1 MPKGRTITEKV
12 LSDKSG
18 REVRAGDICIA
29 KVDLAYFQDGT
40 GPLGVKQME
49 KLKLNKV
56 FDPRRSI
63 FFFDHASPCPRREL
77 ATDQVYMRAFVE
89 RMGAVLHDVGD
100 GVCHTVAFEKY
111 VRPGD
116 LVVGADSHTVNGG
129 AMGAVA
135 TGMGSTDVAIAMA
148 LGKNWFR
155 VPESF
160 LFWCDGMFP
169 KGTHAKD
176 LILHIMGSVRA
187 DGATY
192 KAMEFAGPAVE
203 RMTMLDRS
211 TLSNMTVEAGG
222 KTGPI
227 ASDGRTREWLREH
240 GREKDFRE
248 IRSDD
253 DAEYE
258 RRWAIDVGQVEPMVA
273 LPHEVDNVVPVD
285 HPEAKGVRIHQVY
298 IGTCTNGRIEDFRI
312 VRDILRGN
320 QVSKRTRLVCTPASR
335 ETLMLM
341 VKEGIYETLLGAGA
355 LINSPGC
362 GACPGVHE
370 GILGD
375 GERCLS
381 TQNRNFRGRMG
392 NPDSFVYLSSP
403 ATAAATA
410 ITGEITDPREVLP

>member
-1 MPKGRTITEKV
+1 MGKAIVEKIF
-12 LSDKSG
+12 SEKSG
-18 REVRAGDICIA
+18 KDVRAGDICIA

-40 GPLGVKQME
+40 GPLGVKQLE

-56 FDPRRSI
+56 FDQRRSI
-63 FFFDHASPCPRREL
+63 FFFDHASPCPRKEL
-77 ATDQVYMRAFVE
+77 ATDHVYLRNFAE
-89 RMGAVLHDVGD
+89 RLGAVLHEVGD

-116 LVVGADSHTVNGG
+116 LVIGADSHTVTGG

-135 TGMGSTDVAIAMA
+135 TGMGSTDVAIGMA

-160 LFWCDGMFP
+160 LFYSDGMFH
-169 KGTHAKD
+169 KGVYAKD
-176 LILHIMGSVRA
+176 LILHVMKMVTA

-192 KAMEFAGPAVE
+192 KSMEFSGPTIDA
-203 RMTMLDRS
+203 MTMAERS

-222 KTGPI
+222 KCGPI
-227 ASDGRTREWLREH
+227 TADETTREWLRAH
-240 GREKDFRE
+240 GREHEWRPIAADE
-248 IRSDD
+248 

-258 RRWAIDVGQVEPMVA
+258 KRFLIDVGQLEPLVA
-273 LPHEVDNVVPVD
+273 LPHEVDHVVPVTD
-285 HPEAKGVRIHQVY
+285 PQAKGVRIQQVY
-298 IGTCTNGRIEDFRI
+298 IGTCTNGRIEDYRI
-312 VRDILRGN
+312 VRNILRGN
-320 QVSKRTRLVCTPASR
+320 HVAKGTRLVITPASK

-341 VKEGIYETLLGAGA
+341 VKEGIYEGLLDAGA
-355 LINSPGC
+355 IINSPGC

-381 TQNRNFRGRMG
+381 TQNRNFKGRMG
-392 NPDSFVYLSSP
+392 NPDSFVYLASP

-410 ITGEITDPREVLP
+410 ITGTIADPREVLP